1 MVRVK
6 IYSTQ
11 TCPFCKMEK
20 EYLDARGIKYENIFI
35 DEDTKAAEELTTL
48 EGGLG
53 VPFTVFT
60 KDDGNKENVLGFDK
74 EEINRI
80 LEIG

>member
-1 MVRVK
+1 MVQVK

-20 EYLDARGIKYENIFI
+20 EYLDGHGINYENIFI
-35 DEDTKAAEELTTL
+35 DEDTKAARDLMAL
-48 EGGLG
+48 EGQYG

-60 KDDGNKENVLGFDK
+60 REDGGKETLLGFDK

-80 LEIG
+80 LGIK

>member
-1 MVRVK
+1 MTKVK

-20 EYLDARGIKYENIFI
+20 EYLDGHKIAYENIFI
-35 DEDTKAAEELTTL
+35 DEDTEAAKDLMSL
-48 EGGLG
+48 EGQFG

-60 KDDGNKENVLGFDK
+60 KEDGSKESLLGFDK

-80 LEIG
+80 LNIS